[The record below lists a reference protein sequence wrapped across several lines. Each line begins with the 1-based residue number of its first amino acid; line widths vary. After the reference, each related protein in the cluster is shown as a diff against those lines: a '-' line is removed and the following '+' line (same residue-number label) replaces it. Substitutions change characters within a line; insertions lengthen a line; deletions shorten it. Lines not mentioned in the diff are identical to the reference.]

1 MQRAHEWPLLS
12 TTQEDD
18 MTELSA
24 NIGSGGHLVHAA
36 RHEQPGSA
44 WRFAVAGL
52 CASLVGLGLARFAY
66 TPLIPALIAAKWFSA
81 SDVVYLGAANLAGY
95 LAGALLARPAAARVG
110 AVPAVRAMMV
120 LATLSCF
127 ASSVPVSFLWF
138 FVWRFLAGLT
148 GGIIMVLAATVILP
162 HTSPARRGIVGGVIF
177 AGVGLG
183 VAASG
188 TMVPLL
194 LMQGLKQAWIGL
206 GVLSLLLTLISW
218 TNWPKQ
224 APAPHAP
231 TAASHPKRHRQSAAV
246 TALLIQYGLNACALV
261 PHMVFIVDFVA
272 RGLGQGI
279 SAGSHYWVF
288 YGLGAIVGPLL
299 TGHLG
304 DRAGFGPALRAAF
317 LVEAI
322 AVLLPAVSTQPAA
335 LIVSSVI
342 VGGFTPGIV
351 PLVLGRIHE
360 LVPHSAEQQRA
371 TWGHAT
377 TSFALFQAAA
387 AYGFSWLFAR
397 TGGDYLLLFQLGGG
411 AVALAL
417 AIDLVMAL
425 TVKRKEIQQ

>member
-1 MQRAHEWPLLS
+1 
-12 TTQEDD
+12 

-24 NIGSGGHLVHAA
+24 NIGGGRHLGHTT
-36 RHEQPGSA
+36 RDEQPESA
-44 WRFAVAGL
+44 WRFAIAGL

-66 TPLIPALIAAKWFSA
+66 TPLIPALISAKWFSA

-95 LAGALLARPAAARVG
+95 LAGALLARPAAARIG
-110 AVPAVRAMMV
+110 AVAALRTMML
-120 LATLSCF
+120 LATLSCL

-188 TMVPLL
+188 TLVPLL
-194 LMQGLKQAWIGL
+194 LQQGLQQAWIGL
-206 GVLSLLLTLISW
+206 GVLSGVLTLISW

-224 APAPHAP
+224 APAPY
-231 TAASHPKRHRQSAAV
+231 AAASPSHPKRHRQSPAV
-246 TALLIQYGLNACALV
+246 RALLIQYGLNAAALV
-261 PHMVFIVDFVA
+261 PHMVFVVDFVA

-279 SAGSHYWVF
+279 AAGSHYWVL

-304 DRAGFGPALRAAF
+304 DRTGFGPALRAAF
-317 LVEAI
+317 LVEAV
-322 AVLLPAVSTQPAA
+322 AVLLPAVSTAPVS

-387 AYGFSWLFAR
+387 AYGFSFLFAR

-411 AVALAL
+411 AAALAL

-425 TVKRKEIQQ
+425 TVKRNDRKP